1 MFQNIGPIDWLIIAA
16 LVLIFFRADRITDIA
31 RTLGRSI
38 SEFKKGLKDGENDLK
53 KHIEDKDAGDKKTP
67 EK

>member
-1 MFQNIGPIDWLIIAA
+1 MFQNIGLMDWLIIAA
-16 LVLIFFRADRITDIA
+16 LVLIFFRAERISEVA

-38 SEFKKGLKDGENDLK
+38 SEFKKGLKEGEDDTK
-53 KHIEDKDAGDKKTP
+53 KDDKENK

>member
-16 LVLIFFRADRITDIA
+16 LALIFFRADRITEVA

-38 SEFKKGLKDGENDLK
+38 SEFKRGLREGEDDLK
-53 KHIEDKDAGDKKTP
+53 KKPDEKTP
-67 EK
+67 PEPK